1 MLKKLIK
8 YVDYDGRER
17 SENFYFYM
25 SKAELMEME
34 LGSVGGMQNL
44 IQLIIEKQD
53 IPKIMDAFKTIIL
66 KAYGEKSPDGRRF
79 IKSKELSEAF
89 SQTEA
94 YSNLYMELITDAD
107 AAAVFINGIVP
118 QDVALAAEE
127 RRKKAEGEDASL
139 SEKPVNDKVV
149 KMPET
154 KKNEDKPAPAA
165 DDQAHLLG

>member
-8 YVDYDGRER
+8 YTDYDGRER
-17 SENFYFYM
+17 AENFYFYM

-34 LGSVGGMQNL
+34 LGTVGGMQNL
-44 IQLIIEKQD
+44 IQLIIDKQD

-118 QDVALAAEE
+118 EDVAMAAEA
-127 RRKKAEGEDASL
+127 RRKQE
-139 SEKPVNDKVV
+139 
-149 KMPET
+149 ET
-154 KKNEDKPAPAA
+154 KEAPAVVEMKDA
-165 DDQAHLLG
+165 AAKESKVEENTDTPVRLLDNK

>member
-34 LGSVGGMQNL
+34 LGTVGGMQNL
-44 IQLIIEKQD
+44 IQLIIDKQD

-66 KAYGEKSPDGRRF
+66 KAYGEKSADGRRF
-79 IKSKELSEAF
+79 IKSAELSEAF

-94 YSNLYMELITDAD
+94 YSNLYMELITNAD
-107 AAAVFINGIVP
+107 AAAAFINGIVP
-118 QDVALAAEE
+118 EDVALAAAE
-127 RRKKAEGEDASL
+127 RRKEAEKAEKAA
-139 SEKPVNDKVV
+139 
-149 KMPET
+149 ET
-154 KKNEDKPAPAA
+154 ETPKEESKTEDKADAPVR
-165 DDQAHLLG
+165 LLDNK